1 MKISA
6 NTSLKDTPILIRNNE
21 EKGQFLRDS
30 CDITKLFSKE
40 GFEMAISI
48 DCEGTNYD
56 KNLRNNV
63 LNLERFLKLATDN
76 SITTILFVTPIFVD
90 MLYSLDLVER
100 IKENYDV
107 IFGLHIHPDN
117 LPHEIRKD
125 LDFIRDDEEFLAN
138 YSYNEQ
144 EQIIMRS
151 MEYIEKRNA
160 LPLQIF
166 RGGCFSMN
174 NDTAEIL
181 YRNTDIRYE
190 SHNPARQEYS
200 TCNFLLKS
208 IPVYAISKDEEIRL
222 EYFTAERLQELLQTA
237 IKNDSKTLAITHSYM
252 LDPGDFH
259 YERDSI
265 EKSIYDRLELL
276 IETINKNKA

>member
-1 MKISA
+1 MINSV
-6 NTSLKDTPILIRNNE
+6 NIGLKDKPIIIGNGE
-21 EKGQFLRDS
+21 ETNPIPREG
-30 CDITKLFSKE
+30 CDVTKLFSKE
-40 GFEMAISI
+40 GFEMALSI

-56 KNLRNNV
+56 KNLRSNV

-76 SITTILFVTPIFVD
+76 SITTILFITPIFAD

-100 IKENYDV
+100 IKNNYDV

-138 YSYNEQ
+138 YNYEEQ
-144 EQIIMRS
+144 EQIILRS
-151 MEYIEKRNA
+151 IQYIESRNVK
-160 LPLQIF
+160 PLQIF

-181 YRNTDIRYE
+181 YSNTDIRYE
-190 SHNPARQEYS
+190 SHNPARREYS
-200 TCNFLLKS
+200 VCNFLLKS
-208 IPVYAISKDEEIRL
+208 IPVYAVSKDEEIRL
-222 EYFTAERLQELLQTA
+222 EYFTSERLQQLLQDA
-237 IKNDSKTLAITHSYM
+237 IKTGSKTLAITHSYM
-252 LDPGDFH
+252 LDPADFH

-265 EKSIYDRLELL
+265 EKSIYERLELL
-276 IETINKNKA
+276 IETMKENNA